1 MRDAVV
7 NLPVEALAQLMPM
20 HMIVNDHG
28 AVLSVGPTL
37 LKLVPG
43 LGSGLHGCLVS
54 GRAGQ
59 GAEAID
65 AIRNAVDR
73 GLRLFL
79 RVQHIA
85 DLVLRGHGVRLSDG
99 TMLVNLGFGIGL
111 TRAIRK
117 AHLTD
122 ADFAPSDLAME
133 LLFLQEANRGVL
145 NELSRFNHQLAAARE
160 VALLQAQT
168 DPLTGLGNRRAL
180 EGALAIAM
188 RCSGDERQDRPTPFA
203 LLHMDL
209 DHFKQVNDRL
219 GHKAGD
225 DLLRD
230 VGKVL
235 HGLVRKEDMAARIG
249 GDEFVLILRG
259 MVCPTAIA
267 QVAERLIGSIRDLS
281 PPQLTDLHVS
291 ASIGVVIWHH
301 DRFETPE
308 TLLDMADAALYASK
322 RKGRGCATIA

>member
-1 MRDAVV
+1 MKDAVA
-7 NLPVEALAQLMPM
+7 NLPVEALSQLMPM
-20 HMIVNDHG
+20 HMILNDRG
-28 AVLSVGPTL
+28 TVLSIGPTL

-43 LGSGLHGCLVS
+43 LRSGLHGSLIS

-73 GLRLFL
+73 GMRLFL
-79 RVQHIA
+79 RVQHIS

-117 AHLTD
+117 AQLTD

-145 NELSRFNHQLAAARE
+145 TELSRFNQQLATARE
-160 VALLQAQT
+160 AALLQAQT

-180 EGALAIAM
+180 EGALSLAM
-188 RCSGDERQDRPTPFA
+188 RQPADERAGKPAPFA
-203 LLHMDL
+203 LVHMDL

-230 VGKVL
+230 VGAVL
-235 HGLVRKEDMAARIG
+235 QGLVRKDDTAARIG

-259 MVCPTAIA
+259 MACPVAIGH
-267 QVAERLIGSIRDLS
+267 VADRLISSIRELS
-281 PPQLTDLHVS
+281 PPELTDLRVS
-291 ASIGVVIWHH
+291 ASIGVVIWRH
-301 DRFETPE
+301 DCFQSPQH
-308 TLLDMADAALYASK
+308 LLEKADAALYESK
-322 RKGRGCATIA
+322 RKGRGCATIT

>member
-1 MRDAVV
+1 MKNAIAS
-7 NLPVEALAQLMPM
+7 LPVEALCQLMPM
-20 HMIVNDHG
+20 HLVLNDRG
-28 AVLSVGPTL
+28 TVLSIGPTL

-43 LGSGLHGCLVS
+43 LRSGLHGCLIS

-73 GLRLFL
+73 GMRLFL
-79 RVQHIA
+79 RVQHIS

-99 TMLVNLGFGIGL
+99 NMLVNLGFGIGL

-117 AHLTD
+117 AQLTD

-145 NELSRFNHQLAAARE
+145 TELSRFNQQLAAARE

-180 EGALAIAM
+180 EGALSIAM
-188 RCSGDERQDRPTPFA
+188 RQPTDERTERPTPFA
-203 LLHMDL
+203 LVHMDL

-230 VGKVL
+230 VGSVL
-235 HGLVRKEDMAARIG
+235 QGLVRKDDTAARIG

-259 MVCPTAIA
+259 MTCPVAIGH
-267 QVAERLIGSIRDLS
+267 VAERLIANIQELS
-281 PPQLTDLHVS
+281 PPELSDLRVS
-291 ASIGVVIWHH
+291 ASIGIIIWCH
-301 DRFETPE
+301 DRLETPE
-308 TLLDMADAALYASK
+308 RLLEMADAALYDSK
-322 RKGRGCATIA
+322 RKGRGCATIG

>member
-1 MRDAVV
+1 MKDAVA
-7 NLPVEALAQLMPM
+7 NLPVEALSQLMPM
-20 HMIVNDHG
+20 HMILNDRG
-28 AVLSVGPTL
+28 TVLSIGPTL

-43 LGSGLHGCLVS
+43 LRSGLHGCLIS

-73 GLRLFL
+73 GMRLFL
-79 RVQHIA
+79 RVQHIS

-117 AHLTD
+117 AQLTD

-145 NELSRFNHQLAAARE
+145 TELSRFNQQLATARE
-160 VALLQAQT
+160 AALLQAQT

-180 EGALAIAM
+180 EGALSLAM
-188 RCSGDERQDRPTPFA
+188 RQPADERSGKPAPFA
-203 LLHMDL
+203 LVHMDL

-230 VGKVL
+230 VGAVL
-235 HGLVRKEDMAARIG
+235 QGLVRRDDTAARIG
-249 GDEFVLILRG
+249 GDEFVLILRD
-259 MVCPTAIA
+259 MVCPVAMGHIA
-267 QVAERLIGSIRDLS
+267 DRLIGSIRDLS
-281 PPQLTDLHVS
+281 PPELTDLQVS
-291 ASIGVVIWHH
+291 ASIGVVIWRHE
-301 DRFETPE
+301 RFETPE
-308 TLLDMADAALYASK
+308 RLLELADTALYASK
-322 RKGRGCATIA
+322 NRGRGCTTIG